1 MEIIQYIFL
10 ITDSTRQE
18 AEAAWISGIASV
30 VKETG
35 GFLQEGSILY
45 QFKDVLH
52 KQLSKTE
59 TMDQ

>member
-1 MEIIQYIFL
+1 MQCIFQT
-10 ITDSTRQE
+10 TDSTRQE
-18 AEAAWISGIASV
+18 AETAWISGIASV

-45 QFKDVLH
+45 QFRDVLH

-59 TMDQ
+59 TIDQ